1 LNDNPV
7 GYFVGSNGE
16 NVDRLKTL
24 LSTEEEIDFIRWNLI
39 PEELI
44 TQSLYPLRDSE
55 IARIDVGSDNM
66 SAKVYVKSKDLIG
79 SAIGVKGVNIRLA
92 QQVTGYKIDILYE
105 GDLDT
110 PEDEM
115 SKLLESQIYLIN
127 SKQINILKVARING
141 EITKVFVQS
150 DQIQKPAEACLKT
163 DEYKKLARELK
174 ETIHILDWVDD
185 PKDQVIR
192 ALYPLHKGEVQSV
205 DFNSS

>member
-1 LNDNPV
+1 EVVAVEREIGTRTKIIVRSSGNDNPV

-55 IARIDVGSDNM
+55 IARIDVRSDNM

-115 SKLLESQIYLIN
+115 SKLLESQIYL
-127 SKQINILKVARING
+127 
-141 EITKVFVQS
+141 
-150 DQIQKPAEACLKT
+150 
-163 DEYKKLARELK
+163 
-174 ETIHILDWVDD
+174 
-185 PKDQVIR
+185 
-192 ALYPLHKGEVQSV
+192 
-205 DFNSS
+205 